1 MAAKED
7 SERARKEENGEVVVV
22 LVVLDVVVRR
32 RRARQILCA
41 RYDSRPLLNAKEP
54 IGSCES
60 DSKRRK
66 WVGES
71 TGAGAFIRVR
81 ERGRPISQIELRY
94 KIFERVTIWMEWV
107 CQTDIAV

>member
-7 SERARKEENGEVVVV
+7 SERARKEENGEMV
-22 LVVLDVVVRR
+22 VVLDVVVRR
-32 RRARQILCA
+32 RRARQMLCA
-41 RYDSRPLLNAKEP
+41 RYDSRPLLKAKEP

-81 ERGRPISQIELRY
+81 ERPADEP
-94 KIFERVTIWMEWV
+94 
-107 CQTDIAV
+107 D